1 MINQILNLFIL
12 TKEYKKAGD
21 PTGGPSR
28 VIFGVNYQP
37 NNFIFLYS
45 FASTDIRIETETWAF
60 STASLIADLGGSLS
74 LFVGVSA
81 LSLWDGL
88 EYLLEKYRNKFGK

>member
-21 PTGGPSR
+21 TTGGPSR

-60 STASLIADLGGSLS
+60 PTVSFMAELGGSLS

-81 LSLWDGL
+81 LSLWDCL
-88 EYLLEKYRNKFGK
+88 EYLLEKYKLRH